1 MRPGKLFLAASLL
14 ALLPCVAE
22 TLRVM
27 TFNVRM
33 PSPQDGENIWA
44 KRRDLF
50 TDTVKKYAPDVM
62 GTQELFKEQGD
73 DIVARLPEYTWF
85 GISRRGNEQDE
96 YMGVF
101 YKKGALTLEDSG
113 NFWLSE
119 TPSEP
124 GSIAWN
130 MSLPRMA
137 TWGVFRTKAG
147 LRFLFVNTHYAHRR
161 EDGEARLNS
170 SKLIRKWIES
180 RKEKLPIVLT
190 GDFNTG
196 LGTPPYEELTG
207 VLTDAWK
214 VAAEKSGPEGTFHG
228 FKGTPGAA
236 RIDWILFNA
245 PWKVSRVATVDDERA
260 PLYPS
265 DHFGV
270 LAVFEAR

>member
-1 MRPGKLFLAASLL
+1 MRPGKLFLAAGLL
-14 ALLPCVAE
+14 ALLPCAAE

-33 PSPQDGENIWA
+33 PSPQDGDNLWE
-44 KRRDLF
+44 KRRELF

-62 GTQELFKEQGD
+62 GTQELFKHQGD
-73 DIVARLPEYTWF
+73 YIVARLPEYAWF
-85 GISRRGNEQDE
+85 GVSRRGNEQDE

-101 YKKGALTLEDSG
+101 YKKDALTLEESG

-119 TPSEP
+119 TPSVP

-147 LRFLFVNTHYAHRR
+147 LRFLLVNTHYAHRG

-180 RKEKLPIVLT
+180 RTKKLPVVLT

-196 LGTPPYEELTG
+196 EGTPPYVELTG
-207 VLTDAWK
+207 ALTDAWK

-236 RIDWILFNA
+236 RIDWILFSA
-245 PWKVSRVATVDDERA
+245 PWTVSVARTVDDQRA
-260 PLYPS
+260 PIYPS

-270 LAVFEAR
+270 LAVFETR